1 MLLFCHFFEWHY
13 KHMQFTNLKANCFF
27 LNPTYCLTL
36 LQCFVL
42 KLPQFQS
49 CTDQTTF
56 LNSWRHFFGFCLI
69 KKNTQYKRVVVRS
82 LKALFCSISIQLFPC
97 VGQEPQQHDWCWNL
111 FRPLSCYSGRAG
123 TPTKRWWETNKQLC
137 VCTLHLLMRS
147 SPVRLRLTDK
157 NTACFW
163 GTSMPLS
170 L

>member
-1 MLLFCHFFEWHY
+1 MTLQTHAIHQLKGQLFLFKSYILSYTFTMLCSKITTVPKLYRSNHIFE
-13 KHMQFTNLKANCFF
+13 QLKAFF
-27 LNPTYCLTL
+27 W
-36 LQCFVL
+36 
-42 KLPQFQS
+42 
-49 CTDQTTF
+49 F
-56 LNSWRHFFGFCLI
+56 LFD
-69 KKNTQYKRVVVRS
+69 KKDTQYKRVVVRS